1 MSFLLHGQAHPV
13 LKPKYWTPPMLKPPI
28 SPARAAVSEEKKK
41 KNKLNFAM
49 LQHRQAKALYQN
61 YAMLQVTA
69 NSDHRQSSHGE
80 VKLECLQQIGQKH
93 ASFT

>member
-41 KNKLNFAM
+41 KQIKFCYASAQASKSFVSKLCDVASDSK
-49 LQHRQAKALYQN
+49 LRPQAKFP
-61 YAMLQVTA
+61 
-69 NSDHRQSSHGE
+69 R
-80 VKLECLQQIGQKH
+80 
-93 ASFT
+93 